1 MNEKKG
7 LIKKLSDSRPMMFI
21 SESIRNK
28 LIFWFL
34 ILSLIPLII
43 LGVIAYNRSSIAL
56 MANASKNLQ
65 ALESARA
72 DTVKKYFEELY
83 NDINALNDTVKTLR
97 AKAFNQLAS
106 IQQLKK
112 RLIESYFN
120 ERMNDVKILSD
131 MPVIAESLL
140 AFDKVGN
147 QIGTPAWKGVEQKY
161 GPFLAKYSESQGYY
175 DAYLVT
181 EKGDIVYTVAQESDL
196 GQNLKDGELKDTSAG
211 KAFQGGLKGVTFQ
224 DFEAYGPAYGDIAAF
239 IAAPVYL
246 KDSLIGI
253 VMVQVSVDQINF
265 VMQERTGLG
274 QSGESYMVG
283 PDAMF
288 RSDSIHIEE
297 STVMNPAFIVDTK
310 GTDEALEGKS
320 GQGVTVNFRGE
331 YVLSSWTPVKIHENL
346 TWAMLG
352 EIDVIEAFVPK
363 DEEDKDFFTRHKER
377 YGYENLSLIN
387 PDGFLF
393 FTVVRGEDYRTNLLT
408 GPYKDSNLGRLVAK
422 VLETKEPGMADFEVY
437 EPIGKKQAAFIAL
450 PVLSENREVEAIV
463 AAQLSVEQINTV
475 MLDRTGLSEKTETY
489 LIGPDKKFRS
499 ESMFVKDLGVK
510 SAVMNP
516 AVSITTTA
524 AQDALSGR
532 EGTGVIKDYRGIRVL
547 SSWSSIPVSPATQ
560 VNPQGIRW
568 GVIAQTDYEEVKSPA
583 NKMLFGGFI
592 LFLAAI
598 VVVSF
603 GAWRLSQGLTK
614 QVNHITDLFGEIG
627 MGNFKARTPV
637 DTSDELGAMAIS
649 LNAMLDNTLSLIQ
662 TSEERDKMQR
672 SVMKLLTEISGLAE
686 GNLMA
691 RAEVTE
697 DFTGAIA
704 DSFNDMAEQLGR
716 VVQNVKD
723 VTLQVSSTSQEV
735 RTSTENLAETS
746 EMQANQ
752 VTEAIAAIN
761 EMAASIQQVAENA
774 SQCSHVSEESKKHA
788 NEGAK
793 IVRDTNAA
801 MESIRDHVQE
811 TARAIKRLGES
822 SQEVGNIV
830 QLIGDIADRTSIL
843 ALNASIQ
850 AAMAGEAGRGFAV
863 VAEEVQRLAERST
876 NATQQIDTLIKNIQ
890 GEINEA
896 GTSMEESIQRVVDGS
911 RLADNAHAK
920 LNEIETITTRLGE
933 LIQSISMASKQQARG
948 SENIART
955 MQEVGEISSQTSAAS
970 RQTAVS
976 MKNLAEMSDQMNE
989 SVSVFKVTE
998 EKED

>member
-7 LIKKLSDSRPMMFI
+7 LIKRLSDSRPVMFI

-34 ILSLIPLII
+34 TLSLIPLII
-43 LGVIAYNRSSIAL
+43 LGIIAYNRSSAAL
-56 MANASKNLQ
+56 MDNASKNLQ

-72 DTVKKYFEELY
+72 DTVKKYFEGLY
-83 NDINALNDTVKTLR
+83 NDINALNDAVKTLR
-97 AKAFNQLAS
+97 SKAFNQLAS

-131 MPVIAESLL
+131 MPVIAEALL
-140 AFDKVGN
+140 AFDKVAN
-147 QIGTPAWKGVEQKY
+147 QRGTPAWKAVEQQY

-175 DAYLVT
+175 DTYLVT

-211 KAFQGGLKGVTFQ
+211 KAFQGGLKEITFQ
-224 DFEAYGPAYGDIAAF
+224 DFEAYAPAYGDIAAF
-239 IAAPVYL
+239 ISAPVYL

-283 PDAMF
+283 PDALF

-331 YVLSSWTPVKIHENL
+331 YVLSSWTPVKIHEKL

-352 EIDVIEAFVPK
+352 EIDVTEAFVPR
-363 DEEDKDFFTRHKER
+363 DEEDKDFFTQHKER

-463 AAQLSVEQINTV
+463 AAQLSAEQINKV

-499 ESMFVKDLGVK
+499 ESMFLKDLGVR

-516 AVSITTTA
+516 AVIVTTTA
-524 AQDALSGR
+524 AQDALTGR
-532 EGTGVIKDYRGIRVL
+532 GGTGVIKDYRGIRVL
-547 SSWSSIPVSPATQ
+547 SSWSSIPVSPSTQ

-568 GVIAQTDYEEVKSPA
+568 GVIAQTDYEEVKRPA
-583 NKMLFGGFI
+583 NKMLFGGFV

-603 GAWRLSQGLTK
+603 GAWRLSRGLTK

-686 GNLMA
+686 GNLTS

-746 EMQANQ
+746 EMQAMQ
-752 VTEAIAAIN
+752 VSEAIAAIN

-774 SQCSHVSEESKKHA
+774 SQCSHVSEESKQHA

-801 MESIRDHVQE
+801 MESIREHVQE

-890 GEINEA
+890 GEIAEA
-896 GTSMEESIQRVVDGS
+896 GTSMEDSIQRVVEGS
-911 RLADNAHAK
+911 KLADEAHTK

-989 SVSVFKVTE
+989 SVSVFKVAE
-998 EKED
+998 NKED